1 MPVLLAHAIED
12 STDIVGFFFW
22 GGGFEPLKPHPR
34 YATEVTYAC
43 CAQINRC
50 IYSWCTLNLRTLIC
64 LPHLFINY

>member
-22 GGGFEPLKPHPR
+22 GGGFEPLKPHPQ

-43 CAQINRC
+43 YAQINRC
-50 IYSWCTLNLRTLIC
+50 IYGAL
-64 LPHLFINY
+64 